1 MIKLST
7 LTIVIPNEVR
17 NLVKFKY
24 KSIMRFLTSFGM
36 TIVFLFF
43 TQESFAKDYVS
54 TSDVIKE
61 IEKTLLFDKESSE
74 KINFYRGG
82 RSSKKSSM
90 TISEGN
96 PSDDSSAQK
105 KSEVDILVVDPKFDK
120 FNVREKEKLA
130 YNISLVGQDEVAIEL
145 YKQVIKSEPENV
157 YAKFSLAVLYQ
168 KLNQLGQAK
177 NLYYDLL
184 KDDPSNKEEIVG
196 NILAILIEES
206 PRDAIYLLSR
216 LSVQNPQSSYIL
228 AQTANAYDRMK
239 SYDQAVNFLKK
250 AIKIDGD
257 NVDYKYNLAVI
268 YDKTSQFEKALE
280 LYVDVAKN
288 YANDNDSVSLEQIE
302 NRINAIKSKI

>member
-1 MIKLST
+1 MLIKKISAVFFVSVVT
-7 LTIVIPNEVR
+7 L
-17 NLVKFKY
+17 
-24 KSIMRFLTSFGM
+24 
-36 TIVFLFF
+36 LFV
-43 TQESFAKDYVS
+43 QKAFAKDYVS
-54 TSDVIKE
+54 TSDVMKE

-74 KINFYRGG
+74 KINFYRGNK
-82 RSSKKSSM
+82 SSKKSSI

-96 PSDDSSAQK
+96 PSDGVDNKTKAA
-105 KSEVDILVVDPKFDK
+105 VDILVVDPKFDK
-120 FNVREKEKLA
+120 FDVREKEKLA

-145 YKQVIKSEPENV
+145 YKQVIKSEPENS

-168 KLNQLGQAK
+168 KLGQLSQAK
-177 NLYYDLL
+177 NIYYDLL
-184 KDDPSNKEEIVG
+184 KDNPSNKEEIVG

-216 LSVQNPQSSYIL
+216 LAVQNPQSSYIL

-268 YDKTSQFEKALE
+268 YDKTSQYEKALE
-280 LYVDVAKN
+280 LYTEVAKN
-288 YANDNDSVSLEQIE
+288 YANEDDSFSLEQIE
-302 NRINAIKSKI
+302 NRISVIKSKI

>member
-1 MIKLST
+1 MIKL
-7 LTIVIPNEVR
+7 
-17 NLVKFKY
+17 FK
-24 KSIMRFLTSFGM
+24 IFA
-36 TIVFLFF
+36 LFF
-43 TQESFAKDYVS
+43 IPIVSLLFAQSTFAKDYVS

-74 KINFYRGG
+74 KINFYRSNK
-82 RSSKKSSM
+82 SSKKSSM

-96 PSDDSSAQK
+96 PSDDSILQK
-105 KSEVDILVVDPKFDK
+105 KSEVDILVVDPNFDK
-120 FNVREKEKLA
+120 FDVREKEKLA

-145 YKQVIKSEPENV
+145 YKQVIKSEPENS

-168 KLNQLGQAK
+168 KLGQLSQAK
-177 NLYYDLL
+177 NIYYDLL
-184 KDDPSNKEEIVG
+184 KDDPSNKEQIVG

-216 LSVQNPQSSYIL
+216 LSVQNPNSSYIL

-268 YDKTSQFEKALE
+268 YDKTSQYEKALE
-280 LYVDVAKN
+280 LYTEVARN
-288 YANDNDSVSLEQIE
+288 YTSDGDSVSLEQIE
-302 NRINAIKSKI
+302 NRINVIKSKI